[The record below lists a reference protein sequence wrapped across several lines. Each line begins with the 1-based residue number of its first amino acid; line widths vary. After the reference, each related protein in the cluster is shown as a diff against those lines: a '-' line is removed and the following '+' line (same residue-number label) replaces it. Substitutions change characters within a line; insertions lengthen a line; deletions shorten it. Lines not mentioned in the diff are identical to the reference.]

1 MTLGL
6 RPRLLGAFAAAS
18 SLTILAGGVGL
29 VSYRLVDQAVTD
41 ITDHALPLAR
51 DAQGLKD
58 AATELVAATVPLA
71 NARSQTDRAQAVG
84 GLAELRSRL
93 TGTLDRL
100 AGAGADSA
108 AVAKA
113 AGTLGEGIDRLDQAV
128 EATLS
133 ANEGMSARSAEVGR
147 LHASFIAASGP
158 TLRAARVNA
167 ETAAERLRSVS
178 TDRIRRLVG
187 ELMPRLTTTYE
198 LRADANLAYA
208 TLLALPGA
216 GEEERAT
223 LTQQFDGLSRRMT
236 TAVVRIVGENREAPL
251 AANVTRLLERRAHA
265 EAAAALASAQERA
278 DLTALQSDVLA
289 TVSPATAAA
298 RGEAQDAGRQL
309 AKAIDAEISAV
320 TRIGLEELAALQD
333 LIATVNLGRGLLGEI
348 AVTPDLDRLAV
359 LTDGWSGLGE
369 RIRDLVGTVANGG
382 SGDAPLVAAA
392 RALADSGPGVIEA
405 RRAVLEAGRAAADA
419 RRGIQDGAAA
429 VASAVGGLDR
439 AVEAQVNRASL
450 AVAGVLDSGRLWL
463 IGAAGLSVALGAAIG
478 LLYVGRRVVTPLV
491 DLGRAMAAISSGRLD
506 TPVPAVASGDEIG
519 AMARALAVFR
529 DKAADAEQARA
540 EAEAER
546 ERAGADRRAA
556 RLALADDFE
565 RGVSAVVGSLGVAA
579 DGMHRAAEDL
589 SGIAGRTRS
598 QSVAAARAADSALQD
613 VQTVAAAAEQLSAS
627 IAEIGVQVSRAN
639 GVAATAV
646 TEAAATN
653 RTVRA
658 LEQSGQRIGDAV
670 GMISLVAQQ
679 TKLLALNATI
689 EAARAG
695 EAGRGFTVVANEVK
709 ALAEQTERTTDGIVA
724 QVSAVQEATLEAVRA
739 IATIGGRIEEINGI
753 SAAISAAIEE
763 QGAATQEIARC
774 VQGAAAST
782 AEASQTIVE
791 VSDSAIRS
799 GGSAEQVLRTAE
811 ALNEQAAALR
821 RTLSGFLDTV
831 RA

>member
-71 NARSQTDRAQAVG
+71 NARSQTDRDRAVG

-178 TDRIRRLVG
+178 ADRIRRLVG

-216 GEEERAT
+216 GDEEKAT

-265 EAAAALASAQERA
+265 EAAALASAQERA

-333 LIATVNLGRGLLGEI
+333 LIAAVNLGRGLLGEI

-359 LTDGWSGLGE
+359 LTDGWSGLGA
-369 RIRDLVGTVANGG
+369 RIHDLVGTVVNGG

-429 VASAVGGLDR
+429 VATAVGGLDR

-529 DKAADAEQARA
+529 DKAADAEQAHA
-540 EAEAER
+540 EAEVER

>member
-71 NARSQTDRAQAVG
+71 NARSQTDRARAVG
-84 GLAELRSRL
+84 GLTELRNRL
-93 TGTLDRL
+93 TGRL
-100 AGAGADSA
+100 ARLTDAGADSA
-108 AVAKA
+108 AVAEA

-128 EATLS
+128 DATLT
-133 ANEGMSARSAEVGR
+133 ATEGLAARSAEVGR

-167 ETAAERLRSVS
+167 ETAAERLRNVS

-216 GEEERAT
+216 GEEEKAT
-223 LTQQFDGLSRRMT
+223 LAQQFDGLSRRMT
-236 TAVVRIVGENREAPL
+236 TAMVRIVGENREAPL
-251 AANVTRLLERRAHA
+251 AVNITRLLDRRALA
-265 EAAAALASAQERA
+265 EGAKGVSAQERA

-289 TVSPATAAA
+289 TVSPATVAA
-298 RGEAQDAGRQL
+298 RGEVQDAGRQL

-320 TRIGLEELAALQD
+320 TRIGLEELTALQD

-359 LTDGWSGLGE
+359 LAESWAGLGE
-369 RIRDLVGTVANGG
+369 RIRELAGRVAGEGANE
-382 SGDAPLVAAA
+382 SPLVANARKLADTGSGVIAA
-392 RALADSGPGVIEA
+392 RRS
-405 RRAVLEAGRAAADA
+405 VLEAGRAADEA

-429 VASAVGGLDR
+429 VATAVGGLER
-439 AVEAQVNRASL
+439 AVEAQVNHASQ

-463 IGAAGLSVALGAAIG
+463 IGAALLSVLLGAAIG

-491 DLGRAMAAISSGRLD
+491 DLGRAMAAISGGRLD
-506 TPVPAVASGDEIG
+506 APVPAVASGDEIG
-519 AMARALAVFR
+519 AMARALVVFR

-540 EAEAER
+540 DAEAER
-546 ERAGADRRAA
+546 LRAGADRRAA

-565 RGVSAVVGSLGVAA
+565 RGVSAVVGSLGEAA

-589 SGIAGRTRS
+589 SGIAGHTRS

-658 LEQSGQRIGDAV
+658 LEQSGQRIGDAI

-724 QVSAVQEATLEAVRA
+724 QVGAVQEATLEAVRA
-739 IATIGGRIEEINGI
+739 IATIGGRIQEINGI

-799 GGSAEQVLRTAE
+799 GGSAEQVLRTAQ